1 MAKRKWIEFNVMVIP
16 SVEEE
21 GSKVVE
27 YESSPETS
35 KEILAEEPR
44 SDVES
49 TTEVETVE
57 EATATVTETAGEEES
72 TAEAFWS
79 LLVRA
84 GCTAGINGYKGET
97 TSIRRGVFVH
107 TVALYL

>member
-1 MAKRKWIEFNVMVIP
+1 MVIP
-16 SVEEE
+16 SLEKE
-21 GSKVVE
+21 GSKVLE
-27 YESSPETS
+27 CESSPETS
-35 KEILAEEPR
+35 KEIVEEEPR

-57 EATATVTETAGEEES
+57 EAIVTVTETGGEEES

-84 GCTAGINGYKGET
+84 GYTIW
-97 TSIRRGVFVH
+97 
-107 TVALYL
+107 